1 MEAHRLII
9 IVVLP
14 NLALINSLVASPGQT
29 KSLEVLP
36 FLFFSFLY
44 GRQNKK
50 KKNYKEIH
58 HAYI

>member
-44 GRQNKK
+44 GRQKK
-50 KKNYKEIH
+50 KKKKKIKRN
-58 HAYI
+58 